1 MWDYFLSE
9 PQTQSE
15 HDIRQKLGEELHQLE
30 VYQDRGRAGHPVSR
44 ILWARGMR
52 PFVWP
57 DDTPG
62 TMPGEIPLFITGIES
77 DPIRLS
83 IIPVPTV
90 SKREGNPLMVAWVG
104 PRLPFG
110 NGHGRIKKTP
120 TMAYHIPP
128 PGKDG
133 ATPQNDILYTHTGE
147 EKTI

>member
-1 MWDYFLSE
+1 MWDCFLSE

-44 ILWARGMR
+44 ILWARGLC

-62 TMPGEIPLFITGIES
+62 TMPGEIPLFIVGIES
-77 DPIRLS
+77 EPIRVS

-90 SKREGNPLMVAWVG
+90 GKREGHPLTVAWVG
-104 PRLPFG
+104 PRLPSVTVTALLENTYGGISPFSLG
-110 NGHGRIKKTP
+110 YGWDNFMER
-120 TMAYHIPP
+120 
-128 PGKDG
+128 
-133 ATPQNDILYTHTGE
+133 
-147 EKTI
+147 